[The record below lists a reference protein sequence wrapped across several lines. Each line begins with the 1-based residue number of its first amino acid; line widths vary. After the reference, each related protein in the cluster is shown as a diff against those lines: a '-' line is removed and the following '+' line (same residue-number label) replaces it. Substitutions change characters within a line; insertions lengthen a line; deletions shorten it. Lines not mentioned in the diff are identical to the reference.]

1 MPARKLPPLLAGGSY
16 SCPPLAA
23 IEFTPPDLEREL
35 KGETTAMLRVKL
47 ANEVGL
53 EIPLRAYQ
61 LQMLMSALMRTF
73 PNQAVANL
81 RLREEQEK
89 REQEEGRP
97 VGARQS

>member
-1 MPARKLPPLLAGGSY
+1 MPARKLPPLLAGGGFT
-16 SCPPLAA
+16 CPASAPAD
-23 IEFTPPDLEREL
+23 FTPPDLEREL

-61 LQMLMSALMRTF
+61 MQMLMSALMRIF
-73 PNQAVANL
+73 PNQAMANL

-89 REQEEGRP
+89 REQEEGCPR
-97 VGARQS
+97 GARQS